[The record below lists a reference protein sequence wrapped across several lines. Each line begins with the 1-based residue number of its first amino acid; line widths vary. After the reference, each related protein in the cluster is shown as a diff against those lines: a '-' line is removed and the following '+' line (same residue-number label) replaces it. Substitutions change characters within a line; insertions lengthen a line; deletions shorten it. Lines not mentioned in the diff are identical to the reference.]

1 LEEIELRR
9 VVPKTNKI
17 TLYGPRN
24 RSDLSIN
31 CIYDVLTS
39 QRYDAIKAKRKELLM
54 VTMSKRATIYF
65 DPSIHHIL
73 RLKAAE
79 TERSIS
85 DIVNDAL
92 RAELAQDQ
100 EDLEAFETR
109 AKEPTVSY
117 ENLLKKLKADGKI

>member
-1 LEEIELRR
+1 
-9 VVPKTNKI
+9 
-17 TLYGPRN
+17 
-24 RSDLSIN
+24 
-31 CIYDVLTS
+31 
-39 QRYDAIKAKRKELLM
+39 M
-54 VTMSKRATIYF
+54 VTMSKRATVYF

-85 DIVNDAL
+85 DIVNEAL
-92 RAELAQDQ
+92 RTELAQDQ

-109 AKEPTVSY
+109 AKEPTISY